1 MNGLYMKY
9 ILSVSKRNYLSNDDF
24 SVFNTYL
31 PWIFIV
37 FKKNSQKKNLIFLD
51 IDFYFMHQ
59 CTQYEEY
66 IKYLYEGFL
75 SNEDF
80 PVFNTHLMWFLMD
93 LKKFDEKLHFNL
105 FNVDF

>member
-1 MNGLYMKY
+1 
-9 ILSVSKRNYLSNDDF
+9 
-24 SVFNTYL
+24 
-31 PWIFIV
+31 
-37 FKKNSQKKNLIFLD
+37 
-51 IDFYFMHQ
+51 MHK

-66 IKYLYEGFL
+66 VKYLYEGFL